1 VIISLWIVGLFF
13 IISLIVFIFS
23 TGLTG
28 ILCKSALTIS
38 QKSHEA
44 ISAKQATHSKVT
56 TRWGGL
62 AILLSITLFVLYDRN
77 PISVFIMISALPIF
91 LAGALEDFG
100 YYIRPFIRLLVGL
113 TSGFIAIFLTRVWLT
128 DIDLSFISFLLTY
141 SPLAIVFTAFA
152 SCGVSQSINLID
164 GMNGLASGIILLI
177 SLGLS
182 IISFSV
188 GEKDLGFFTLI
199 IFASTMGFFIWNF
212 PKGLIF
218 LGDSGAYTLGHIT
231 VWVAII
237 LISRHPEISAWAIL
251 CVFSWPIIDTVFSI
265 FRRWVRN
272 VAIDQPDQMHF
283 HHVIMRAIQLIS
295 RGKLQQ
301 DVANPIATII
311 ILPMA
316 LVPIFLGILFIRD
329 NYYSLCTIILF
340 GFLFLV
346 TYHVL
351 VYLLCSRKLL

>member
-1 VIISLWIVGLFF
+1 M
-13 IISLIVFIFS
+13 FIFS

-28 ILCKSALTIS
+28 ILCKSALTVS

-56 TRWGGL
+56 TRWGGF
-62 AILLSITLFVLYDRN
+62 AILLSVTLFVLYDQN
-77 PISVFIMISALPIF
+77 SISVFIMISSFPIF
-91 LAGALEDFG
+91 LVGALEDFG
-100 YYIRPFIRLLVGL
+100 YSIKPYIRLLFGLMSGLIAVFL
-113 TSGFIAIFLTRVWLT
+113 TSVWLT
-128 DIDLSFISFLLTY
+128 DIDLSVISFLLTY
-141 SPLAIVFTAFA
+141 SPFAILFTAFA

-177 SLGLS
+177 SIGLS

-188 GEKDLGFFTLI
+188 GEKDLGFFSLI
-199 IFASTMGFFIWNF
+199 ISISTMGFLIWNF

-251 CVFSWPIIDTVFSI
+251 CIFLWPIIDTVFSI
-265 FRRWVRN
+265 LRRWVRN

-283 HHVIMRAIQLIS
+283 HHVIMRGIQLIS
-295 RGKLQQ
+295 RGKIQQ
-301 DVANPIATII
+301 NLANPIATII
-311 ILPMA
+311 VLPMA
-316 LVPIFLGILFIRD
+316 ATPIFLGILFIQD
-329 NYYSLCTIILF
+329 NYYSLCTVTLIS
-340 GFLFLV
+340 FLFLLI
-346 TYHVL
+346 YHLL
-351 VYLLCSRKLL
+351 VYLLRSRKLVRTGRIT